1 MMTIEQALELKH
13 GDQVHWQDPDNGLCS
28 GTLTIGDISVDCET
42 GAIVITDITGD
53 DIECWPEEL
62 S

>member
-1 MMTIEQALELKH
+1 MTISQVLELKH

-28 GTLTIGDISVDCET
+28 GILTIGDISVNVET
-42 GAIVITDITGD
+42 GAVTITDIMGN
-53 DIECWPEEL
+53 DIQCWPEEL

>member
-1 MMTIEQALELKH
+1 MTIEQALELRH
-13 GDQVHWQDPDNGLCS
+13 GDQVYWSDPDNGLCS
-28 GTLTIGDISVDCET
+28 GILTIGDISVNVET